1 MFTDVDFIGVDPEQ
15 DDPMVII
22 VGIANWD
29 VRKVLIDRESSTD
42 ILFWS
47 TFQRL
52 DVSHMLVKPYLEP
65 LIGFIGGQVHTHG
78 VVDLAT
84 TFGRGELSRTLLV

>member
-1 MFTDVDFIGVDPEQ
+1 MLTDVDFIGVDPEQ

-52 DVSHMLVKPYLEP
+52 NVLHKLIKPHPKP
-65 LIGFIGGQVHTHG
+65 LIGF
-78 VVDLAT
+78 A
-84 TFGRGELSRTLLV
+84 RGKSTPMVQ

>member
-1 MFTDVDFIGVDPEQ
+1 
-15 DDPMVII
+15 MVIMI
-22 VGIANWD
+22 VIINWD
-29 VRKVLIDRESSTD
+29 VRKVLIDEGSSCD

-84 TFGRGELSRTLLV
+84 TFVRGELSRTLLV